1 MSEARTMAPARPLV
15 RLGLGVALAWMVLD
29 QAVKWWI
36 LEVVMQPPR
45 VIEVTSYFNLVMAWN
60 RGVSFSLFSN
70 GAAIMPYALSALA
83 AVIVAFLVAWL
94 RRADRA
100 FIALSIGLVIGGAAG
115 NVIDRLRFGA
125 VADFLDFH
133 AMGYHYPAFNV
144 ADMGISV
151 GVVLLLVDGLFG
163 RRGA

>member
-1 MSEARTMAPARPLV
+1 MSEAPARSLVPL
-15 RLGLGVALAWMVLD
+15 GAGVALAWTVLD

-45 VIEVTSYFNLVMAWN
+45 TLEVTPFFNLVMAWN
-60 RGVSFSLFSN
+60 RGVSFSLFAN
-70 GAAIMPYALSALA
+70 DAAVMPYALSALA
-83 AVIVAFLVAWL
+83 AVIVAFLAVWL
-94 RRADRA
+94 RRADRPFTA
-100 FIALSIGLVIGGAAG
+100 ACIGLVIGGAVG

-151 GVVLLLVDGLFG
+151 GVVLLLLDGLFG